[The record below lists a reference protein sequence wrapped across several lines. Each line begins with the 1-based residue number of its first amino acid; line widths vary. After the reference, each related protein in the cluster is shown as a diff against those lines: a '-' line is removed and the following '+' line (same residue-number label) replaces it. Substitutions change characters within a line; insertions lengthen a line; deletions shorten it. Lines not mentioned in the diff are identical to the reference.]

1 MTVKRGEYK
10 MSEKQEVIDIND
22 RTVVIIEEGYQL
34 YRINQLA
41 PFAKD
46 GYDYST
52 VWLHP
57 KEILKLADQILA
69 DQIRSNS

>member
-1 MTVKRGEYK
+1 

-22 RTVVIIEEGYQL
+22 RTVLIIEEGYQL

-57 KEILKLADQILA
+57 KEILKLADQI
-69 DQIRSNS
+69 RNSSYDTTNNR